1 MKHAVNAGLLQGAY
15 KVLLTIRAGIYT
27 KQDVLISDSKD
38 LVFDLTSENV
48 RDRDTKVKFMFGNS
62 SEAMKGQQ
70 VEPRLEVPIENTNK
84 WKPYASHTY
93 RMQRQMATDFK

>member
-1 MKHAVNAGLLQGAY
+1 MKHAVNAGLLRGVY

-48 RDRDTKVKFMFGNS
+48 RDRDTKVKFMLGNS
-62 SEAMKGQQ
+62 PEAMKGQQ
-70 VEPRLEVPIENTNK
+70 VELQLEVPIENTNK

-93 RMQRQMATDFK
+93 VLQRQMVTDF